1 MACTCEPPEWPQS
14 GACTLVSGGN
24 RAPAPFTLCHFQ
36 TPLRSPLDS
45 LEKLCWF
52 SLSPRSEV
60 SGGCRR
66 PGITRER
73 QSRELAAAACLLIM
87 SGLTS
92 PGPPHFNLFSLVP
105 TWTRSPTGVG
115 QRLLSAAW
123 VLFFFFFKKDNL
135 YLATLDPRCNMW
147 GLQLRHV
154 GSGSPTRSQTRAPWM
169 GNVDGNRGGG
179 AQENPSRG

>member
-73 QSRELAAAACLLIM
+73 QSRELASAACLLIM

-123 VLFFFFFKKDNL
+123 VLFFFFSKKTIFIWLRWIPGATCGVFSCGMWD
-135 YLATLDPRCNMW
+135 LAPPPGVRPGLPGW
-147 GLQLRHV
+147 G
-154 GSGSPTRSQTRAPWM
+154 M
-169 GNVDGNRGGG
+169 
-179 AQENPSRG
+179 